1 MEHRYDHLIVG
12 GGMTADAAVK
22 AIRER
27 DANASV
33 GLIGDDPRPPYER
46 PPLSKALWKGDKSVE
61 AIDLGTAKSA
71 ATLHLDRTA
80 ISLDRTQRV
89 VVDDTGD
96 RYAYGRLLLA
106 TGATPRRLPFAG
118 ERVIHFRTL
127 DDYLTL
133 RRLASAGTNVAIV
146 GGGFIGSELAASLAT
161 AGCKVTM
168 LFPGAA
174 IGAGRYPRDLARFID
189 AYFEKRGVV
198 LRPGVKVVD
207 GKASAD
213 GVEVAT
219 SDGTTARFD
228 VVVAGLGVTPNTGLA
243 EQAGLKVDNGI
254 VVDDRLRTSD
264 PLIFA
269 AGDVANF
276 LNAGQGARMRVEHEN
291 AAISMGHHAG
301 RVMSGVDEAYTTQ
314 PYFYSDLF
322 DLGYEAVGQLDDRFE
337 IVANWTEPYREG
349 VIYYLDDGRVRGVL
363 LWNVWGQVDAARELI
378 ASPGPFDAEN
388 VRNRLPRLA

>member
-1 MEHRYDHLIVG
+1 MERRYDYLIVG
-12 GGMTADAAVK
+12 GGMTADAAAK

-27 DANASV
+27 DANASI
-33 GLIGDDPRPPYER
+33 GLVGDDPHAPYER

-61 AIDLGTAKSA
+61 SIDLDTAKSG
-71 ATLHLDRTA
+71 ATLHLARTA
-80 ISLDRTQRV
+80 TQLDRAKRIV
-89 VVDDTGD
+89 IDDEGD
-96 RYAYGRLLLA
+96 SYLYGRLLLA
-106 TGATPRRLPFAG
+106 TGASPRRLPFAG
-118 ERVIHFRTL
+118 DRVIHFRTL
-127 DDYLTL
+127 DDYLAL
-133 RRLASAGTNVAIV
+133 RRLAPAGASVAIV
-146 GGGFIGSELAASLAT
+146 GGGFIGSEIAASLAT

-174 IGAGRYPRDLARFID
+174 IGAGRYPRDLAQFID

-198 LRPGVKVVD
+198 LKPGVKVVD
-207 GKASAD
+207 GKVSSG
-213 GVEVAT
+213 GVEVAS

-228 VVVAGLGVTPNTGLA
+228 IVVAGLGVTPNVSLA
-243 EQAGLKVDNGI
+243 EKAGLKVDNGI

-264 PLIFA
+264 PLVFA

-276 LNAGQGARMRVEHEN
+276 HNAGQGTRMRVEHEN

-301 RVMSGVDEAYTTQ
+301 RVMAGADEAYTTQ

-322 DLGYEAVGQLDDRFE
+322 DLGYEAVGQLDDRLDV
-337 IVANWTEPYREG
+337 VANWTEPYREG
-349 VIYYLDDGRVRGVL
+349 VIYYLDNGRVRGVL

-378 ASPGPFDAEN
+378 ASPGPFDAES